1 MIHDMKTKKRK
12 CVLKGKFNIKV
23 TGYQEAMNLAM
34 TFRYF
39 FREYGVKKSEY
50 KIEVKNAK

>member
-1 MIHDMKTKKRK
+1 MKTKKRK